1 MKLLIIGSKGFIG
14 SNLVNYFSKQCEVW
28 EMDIVLDCNNPRFIS
43 FEDMAKHKFDFCIN
57 CSGTANVS
65 SSMQNP
71 YNDFNLNTFNVFKFL
86 ENIRLHN
93 PDCKFITIS
102 SAAVY
107 GNPVELPIKEDVPLA
122 PVSPYGYHKLQ
133 SEQICEEFN
142 RFWGIKTVSL
152 RIFSAYGEGLKK
164 QLFWDL
170 YQKFT
175 KEPNIELWGTGEE
188 SRDFIY
194 IGDIARIVELAM
206 QHSSFNAQVV
216 NVANG
221 EQVKISEAVNKFC
234 KLLRT
239 TKNYSFNNKG
249 TAGYPISWEADISLI
264 KSWGY
269 KKGVY
274 LEHGLEQYI
283 KWVKQND

>member
-1 MKLLIIGSKGFIG
+1 MKILILGSKGFIG
-14 SNLVNYFSKQCEVW
+14 SYLVNYFSKLSEVW
-28 EMDIVLDCNNPRFIS
+28 EMDIVLDYNNPHFIS
-43 FEDMAKHKFDFCIN
+43 FEDMEKHKFDFCIN
-57 CSGTANVS
+57 CSGAANVS
-65 SSMQNP
+65 FSLQNP

-93 PDCKFITIS
+93 PNCKFINIS

-107 GNPVELPIKEDVPLA
+107 GNPIELPIKENAPLA

-133 SEQICEEFN
+133 AEQICEEFN

-152 RIFSAYGEGLKK
+152 RVFSAYGDGLKK

-175 KEPNIELWGTGEE
+175 KESAIELWGTGEE
-188 SRDFIY
+188 SRDFIH
-194 IGDIARIVELAM
+194 INDIAQIVELAM
-206 QHSSFNAQVV
+206 QHSPFKAQVV
-216 NVANG
+216 NAANG
-221 EQVKISEAVNKFC
+221 ERTKISEAVNTFH
-234 KLLRT
+234 KLLGT

-249 TAGYPISWEADISLI
+249 TAGYPINWEADISLI

-269 KKGVY
+269 KKNVY
-274 LEHGLEQYI
+274 LEQGLEQYI
-283 KWVKQND
+283 KWARQNG